1 MVGAGGGNCS
11 IPPSLHH
18 FRRDRG
24 GGQMTRGDALAMTRS
39 GPQLPQSQL
48 QHPSTTSSELGLRSP
63 TPQGGGG
70 EDARQD
76 ATLLTDQDTAEGKE
90 EGRRRGEG
98 QQEGVHGEG
107 DTSASGDCLE
117 EMREIARQ
125 SPDTL
130 KTQNN
135 NSRSNVSPFLVGQP
149 SRQDAVDTSSAAK
162 DIISSNYSSE
172 NNSLLVSNC
181 STNVVS
187 NINVTNNN
195 SSKNENNY
203 YQSKENTKSDL
214 SVLSDN
220 VILIREIL
228 QNKLGNFFISFIMVI
243 KFFIIKV

>member
-1 MVGAGGGNCS
+1 MVGAGGGGNCS
-11 IPPSLHH
+11 IPPSSLHH

-24 GGQMTRGDALAMTRS
+24 GGQMTRGNGGDALAMTRS
-39 GPQLPQSQL
+39 GPPQLPQSQL
-48 QHPSTTSSELGLRSP
+48 QHPPTPSSSELLLRRSP

-76 ATLLTDQDTAEGKE
+76 ATLLTDQDTQEGKE
-90 EGRRRGEG
+90 EEGRIRGEG
-98 QQEGVHGEG
+98 QQQEGVHGEG
-107 DTSASGDCLE
+107 DTSASSGDCLE

-135 NSRSNVSPFLVGQP
+135 NTRSNVSPFLVGQP
-149 SRQDAVDTSSAAK
+149 SRQDAGDTSSAAK

-195 SSKNENNY
+195 KNENNY
-203 YQSKENTKSDL
+203 YRSKENTKSDL

-228 QNKLGNFFISFIMVI
+228 QNKLGNYIY
-243 KFFIIKV
+243 II